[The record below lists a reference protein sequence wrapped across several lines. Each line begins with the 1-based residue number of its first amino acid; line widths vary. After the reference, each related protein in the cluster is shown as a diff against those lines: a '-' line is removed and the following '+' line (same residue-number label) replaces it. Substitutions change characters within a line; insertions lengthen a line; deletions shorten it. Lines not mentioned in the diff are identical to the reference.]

1 MRLLIR
7 YMQSRDKAQHE
18 FDGSVVTIGRGTDQT
33 IQIADT
39 SLPLTH
45 SQLSGSGRELIL
57 TADSGQSFDVNGQ
70 NVKKKSLNEGDVVTI
85 SGHKLKI
92 LAGENGCDHIIEVEL
107 DSDKITELKDRF
119 ATGLKQANGPQ
130 RKFTWALFLIL
141 LGIGL
146 IIPVIGLNV
155 GIDKVREIPLM
166 PDDSVWLTG
175 ALHQTHAFMGDDCT
189 FCHTEA
195 FTQARDEDCL
205 YCHLSVNHHFDTDK
219 FGRDYKTGN
228 SCGDCHREHS
238 TTDGITR
245 TDQDG
250 CTVCHADL
258 PGSGFETDRLRPAT
272 DFLHD
277 HPTFKL
283 SMLRHDGGDDWHE
296 ERIDLW
302 AEDLTEES
310 NLKFPHDVHLD
321 EEGIRGA
328 DGTTV
333 MVCSDCH
340 ESDKGGYKMK
350 TVTMEQHCSDCHAL
364 TFDPDT
370 PNRVVPH
377 GSPPDLMRTLREY
390 YAYEFLNR
398 GQAIKASGSQETAKL
413 ELVETRELRRPGKL
427 RDRKSITELIV
438 APSIDQ
444 SASLSERAQA
454 YIEARVND
462 AASNLFE
469 KQTCTICHEVTKTD
483 DANVPWHVKPVRLS
497 ENWMPLSIF
506 RHESHKNMQCD
517 GCHDAESSTD
527 ATDVLMPDLV
537 SCRNCH
543 GGEDSAGLL
552 QSTCVTCH
560 DFHMAEQGPMG
571 ALMEIVNPH
580 IGTTKM
586 ETATLNLKNAG
597 ITPPPSSEPSQSEP
611 SQSKEQAGESQNET
625 AAEDQ

>member
-1 MRLLIR
+1 VRLLIR

-33 IQIADT
+33 IQIADI
-39 SLPLTH
+39 SLPLSH
-45 SQLSGSGRELIL
+45 SELSGSRDEIIL
-57 TADSGQSFDVNGQ
+57 TASGGQSFVVNGQ
-70 NVKKKSLNEGDVVTI
+70 TAKKQSLVDGDVVDI

-92 LAGENGCDHIIEVEL
+92 LAGENGFDHLIEVEL
-107 DSDKITELKDRF
+107 DSDQITELKDRF
-119 ATGLKQANGPQ
+119 ATGLKQINAPQ
-130 RKFTWALFLIL
+130 RRFTWMLFLLL

-146 IIPVIGLNV
+146 VIPAVGLYV
-155 GIDKVREIPLM
+155 GIDKVREMPLV

-175 ALHQTHAFMGDDCT
+175 ELHQTHAFMGDDCT
-189 FCHTEA
+189 FCHVEA
-195 FTQARDEDCL
+195 FTQTRDEDCL

-228 SCGDCHREHS
+228 SCGDCHQEHS
-238 TTDGITR
+238 TTNSITR
-245 TDQDG
+245 SDQHG

-258 PGSGFETDRLRPAT
+258 PAAGFETDRLRPAT
-272 DFLHD
+272 DFLDD

-283 SMLRHDGGDDWHE
+283 NMLKHEGGNDWRE
-296 ERIDLW
+296 ERVDSW
-302 AEDLTEES
+302 ADGLVEES

-321 EEGIRGA
+321 REGIRAA

-333 MVCSDCH
+333 MECSDCH

-350 TVTMEQHCSDCHAL
+350 TVTMEEHCSDCHAL

-390 YAYEFLNR
+390 YAYEFLNP
-398 GQAIKASGSQETAKL
+398 GQGIKASGSEESAKL
-413 ELVETRELRRPGKL
+413 ELIETRELRRPGKL
-427 RDRKSITELIV
+427 RDRKSITELMV

-444 SASLSERAQA
+444 SASLSERAQS
-454 YIEARVND
+454 YIEARVKD

-483 DANVPWHVKPVRLS
+483 DSNVPWHVEPVRLN
-497 ENWMPLSIF
+497 ETWMPLSIF
-506 RHESHKNMQCD
+506 KHESHKNMQCA
-517 GCHDAESSTD
+517 GCHDAESSTE
-527 ATDVLMPDLV
+527 AADVLMPDIV

-543 GGEDSAGLL
+543 GGEDAKGLL

-560 DFHMAEQGPMG
+560 AFHMEGQGQMG
-571 ALMEIVNPH
+571 EAIEVVNPH
-580 IGTTKM
+580 IGSTRM
-586 ETATLNLKNAG
+586 ETATLNLKNAVL
-597 ITPPPSSEPSQSEP
+597 TPSPSKQTEERQI
-611 SQSKEQAGESQNET
+611 ESP
-625 AAEDQ
+625 AEDQ